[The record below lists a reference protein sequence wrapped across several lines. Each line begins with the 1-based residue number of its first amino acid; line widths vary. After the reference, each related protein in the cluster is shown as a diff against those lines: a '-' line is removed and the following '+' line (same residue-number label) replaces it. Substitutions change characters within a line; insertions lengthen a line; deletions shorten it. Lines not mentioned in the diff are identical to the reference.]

1 MQILIL
7 LDIRSM
13 LKKNIRLSNYKISYQ
28 LDKIIIKADYS
39 AIIAEIPIL

>member
-28 LDKIIIKADYS
+28 LDKVIVKADYS
-39 AIIAEIPIL
+39 ALIDKISIL